1 VDSALA
7 GSSVPL
13 TPDGGPSLVVPTAA
27 GSQVPDVAVFGASA
41 VSSLSSLAA
50 AQPRHPVT

>member
-13 TPDGGPSLVVPTAA
+13 TPDGGPSLVAPTAA